1 MYILMNNIREDLPRI
16 VKDFFYNL
24 KNLLDTELYFYGSI
38 NRPDYIHGKSDIDVA
53 IFTDNEYSIM
63 NQLQYIIHAK
73 KEDFKKVVWKLE
85 GKIVYGF
92 KIKCDPELLN
102 GAECEIAIYNN
113 DFKDH
118 ILTDINKANI
128 VPLLTLMI
136 LYVLKIFYYNIPLM
150 SRDTYARIKRFIFN
164 KYLNKKNSEFLLI

>member
-1 MYILMNNIREDLPRI
+1 MNNIREDLPRI

-63 NQLQYIIHAK
+63 NQLQYILQANK
-73 KEDFKKVVWKLE
+73 SDFKKVVWKLE
-85 GKIVYGF
+85 GKMVYGF
-92 KIKCDPELLN
+92 KIKCNPDLLN

-118 ILTDINKANI
+118 ILYEFDRNNN
-128 VPLLTLMI
+128 VPMLLLII
-136 LYVLKIFYYNIPLM
+136 LYILKFFYYNIPLI
-150 SRDTYARIKRFIFN
+150 SRQTYAKMKKVLFN
-164 KYLNKKNSEFLLI
+164 KIMNTKKSEFLLI